1 MDLNKIQAMKSG
13 FEESRGW
20 NKFPASLVFT
30 HLVEELGEISR
41 HITFEEGYKVSGLG
55 HEEPNRNHLKREF
68 AQVFSLFIQLANHY
82 EIDLEECVLEELEIM
97 KRRFPEDDWTE
108 YMNNR

>member
-1 MDLNKIQAMKSG
+1 MDLAEIQTIKAD

-20 NKFPASLVFT
+20 NKFPASLVFA

-41 HITFEEGYKVSGLG
+41 HITFEEGYKASNLG
-55 HEEPNRNHLKREF
+55 HKEPNRDELKREF

-82 EIDLEECVLEELEIM
+82 EINLEESVLEELEIM
-97 KRRFPEDDWTE
+97 KHRFPEDEWTE
-108 YMNNR
+108 YMNGR

>member
-1 MDLNKIQAMKSG
+1 MHLSKIQAMKAE
-13 FEESRGW
+13 FEDSRGW

-41 HITFEEGYKVSGLG
+41 HITFDEGYKVSGLG
-55 HEEPNRNHLKREF
+55 HEEPKRAHLKREF

-82 EIDLEECVLEELEIM
+82 EINLEECVLEELEIM
-97 KRRFPEDDWTE
+97 NERFSKDDWTE
-108 YMNNR
+108 YMNSR